1 MDDTLETVQETEIVE
16 TRDKRM
22 LSETFERGAKV
33 DVVKIDEANRT
44 VELSFASEIEVER
57 WYGLEVLEMTPR
69 AAELNRLNNGGAL
82 LSDHNTRAQIGRVMK
97 AWIGDDRRAHAL
109 VKFSQRAAAQDEFQ
123 DVIDGIRTNISF
135 GYRVLDYHTEVGKG
149 NTPDKRTVTRWEAYE
164 ISLVAVPADPSVG
177 IGRAQEDLG
186 TSEPIEQVNE
196 SRETEVEATKVENEK
211 RGSNQT
217 MNTGKEGVSDQPV
230 EVTVSREDQ
239 ILALGTKFGVET
251 QMTREFALDS
261 SKTVEDFRKAVLE
274 TYRAQPST
282 PATPAERPAS
292 ELDLTDKQKREYSF
306 SRAILAQA
314 DGDWSRAGF
323 EKECHDEIEKR
334 LNRPS
339 SGFFVPNDIQ
349 THRDLSVAGGGASG
363 QYLVGTDHMPQ
374 SFIELL
380 RSKTLMLKAGV
391 RVMSDLVGNPSI
403 PRQDGASTGYWISEG
418 QPPTKSQLVLG
429 QLTMSPKTCGARTE
443 FTRQLLIQSAPSI
456 DQLVKSDIAE
466 VMART
471 LDAAIINGSGSN
483 GQPTGFLNT
492 TGVSAISKVGSD
504 FAWADAIAF
513 ETAFANSD
521 APGTPSWL
529 TNPSVRGTLKTRP
542 KIGSTF
548 PVFLLEGGQLNGYGL
563 DVSTAFPA
571 NTLTFGD
578 YSTIILGEW
587 GILEIEA
594 NKYGSTFGAGGI
606 EVRALN
612 MVDVAVRY
620 PQALKKMA
628 DFS

>member
-1 MDDTLETVQETEIVE
+1 MDDISQTIEETEVE
-16 TRDKRM
+16 TRDQRM
-22 LSETFERGAKV
+22 LTETFERGGKATVESYDV
-33 DVVKIDEANRT
+33 DTRT
-44 VELSFASEIEVER
+44 AELSFGSEVEVER
-57 WYGLEVLEMTPR
+57 WYGIEVLEMTPQ
-69 AAELNRLNNGGAL
+69 AADLKRLNTGASSLVLQHGSQRLGG
-82 LSDHNTRAQIGRVMK
+82 IKK
-97 AWIGDDRRAHAL
+97 AWIGEDKRAHAI
-109 VKFSQRAAAQDEFQ
+109 VQFSKRAAAQDEFQ
-123 DVIDGIRTNISF
+123 DIIDGCPAPVSF
-135 GYRVLDYHTEVGKG
+135 GYRVLDYKTQKG
-149 NTPDKRTVTRWEAYE
+149 QGNAPDKRTVTRWEAYE
-164 ISLVAVPADPSVG
+164 ISLVAVPADPTVG
-177 IGRAQEDLG
+177 VGRAHEDLG
-186 TSEPIEQVNE
+186 KSEPIEQAKE
-196 SRETEVEATKVENEK
+196 DSREAEVENEK
-211 RGSNQT
+211 RGSNQNMDNIQT
-217 MNTGKEGVSDQPV
+217 PAPGQPV

-349 THRDLSVAGGGASG
+349 THRDLSVADGGASG

-418 QPPTKSQLVLG
+418 QPPTKSQLTLG

-492 TGVSAISKVGSD
+492 TGVSTISKVGSD
-504 FAWADAIAF
+504 FAWADAVAF
-513 ETAFANSD
+513 ETAFDNSD

-529 TNPSVRGTLKTRP
+529 TNPSVRGILKTRP

>member
-1 MDDTLETVQETEIVE
+1 MDDTLQTIEEAEVE
-16 TRDKRM
+16 TRDQRM
-22 LSETFERGAKV
+22 LTETFERGGKATVESYDV
-33 DVVKIDEANRT
+33 DTRT
-44 VELSFASEIEVER
+44 AELSFGSEVEVER
-57 WYGLEVLEMTPR
+57 WYGIEVLEMTPQ
-69 AAELNRLNNGGAL
+69 AADLKRLNTGASSLVLQHGSQRLGGIK
-82 LSDHNTRAQIGRVMK
+82 R
-97 AWIGDDRRAHAL
+97 AWIGEDKRAHAI
-109 VKFSQRAAAQDEFQ
+109 VQFSKRAAAQDEFQ
-123 DVIDGIRTNISF
+123 DIIDGCPAPVSF
-135 GYRVLDYHTEVGKG
+135 GYRVLDYKTAKG
-149 NTPDKRTVTRWEAYE
+149 QGNAPDKRTVTRWEAYE
-164 ISLVAVPADPSVG
+164 ISLVAVPADPTVG
-177 IGRAQEDLG
+177 VGRAHEDLG
-186 TSEPIEQVNE
+186 KSEPIGQEKD
-196 SRETEVEATKVENEK
+196 SREAEVENEK
-211 RGSNQT
+211 RGSNQNMDNNQT
-217 MNTGKEGVSDQPV
+217 PASGQPV

-239 ILALGTKFGVET
+239 ILALGTKFGVEP

-261 SKTVEDFRKAVLE
+261 TKTVEDFRKAVLD

-292 ELDLTDKQKREYSF
+292 ELDLTEKQKREYSI
-306 SRAILAQA
+306 SRAIIAQA
-314 DGDWSRAGF
+314 DGDWRNAGF
-323 EKECHDEIEKR
+323 ERECHDEIEKR

-349 THRDLSVAGGGASG
+349 NHRDLSVAGGGTAG
-363 QYLVGTDHMPQ
+363 GYLVSTDHMPQ

-380 RSKTLMLKAGV
+380 RSKMLMLKAGV

-418 QPPTKSQLVLG
+418 QPPTKSQLTLG
-429 QLTMSPKTCGARTE
+429 QLQMSPKTCGARTE

-466 VMART
+466 VLART
-471 LDAAIINGSGSN
+471 VDAAIINGSGSN
-483 GQPTGFLNT
+483 GEPTGFLNT

-504 FAWADAIAF
+504 FAWADAVAF
-513 ETAFANSD
+513 NTAFRNSN

-529 TNPSVRGTLKTRP
+529 ANPTVLGVLETRP

-548 PVFLLEGGQLNGYGL
+548 PVYLLENGKLNGFGIDY
-563 DVSTAFPA
+563 STAFPSS
-571 NTLTFGD
+571 TITFGD

-606 EVRALN
+606 EVRGLH

-620 PQALKKMA
+620 PQALKKMT

>member
-1 MDDTLETVQETEIVE
+1 MDDTLQTIEEAEVE
-16 TRDKRM
+16 TRDQRM
-22 LSETFERGAKV
+22 LTETFERGGKATVESYDV
-33 DVVKIDEANRT
+33 DTRT
-44 VELSFASEIEVER
+44 AELSFGSEVEVKR
-57 WYGLEVLEMTPR
+57 WYGIEVLEMTPQ
-69 AAELNRLNNGGAL
+69 AADLKRLNTGASSLVLQHGSQRLGGIK
-82 LSDHNTRAQIGRVMK
+82 R
-97 AWIGDDRRAHAL
+97 AWIGEDKRAHAI
-109 VKFSQRAAAQDEFQ
+109 VQFSKRAAAQDEFQ
-123 DVIDGIRTNISF
+123 DIIDGCPAPVSF
-135 GYRVLDYHTEVGKG
+135 GYRVLDYKTTKG
-149 NTPDKRTVTRWEAYE
+149 QGNAPDKRTVTRWEAYE
-164 ISLVAVPADPSVG
+164 ISLVAVPADPTVG
-177 IGRAQEDLG
+177 VGRAHEDLG
-186 TSEPIEQVNE
+186 KSEPIGQEKD
-196 SRETEVEATKVENEK
+196 SREAEVENEK
-211 RGSNQT
+211 RGSNQNMDNNQT
-217 MNTGKEGVSDQPV
+217 PASGQPV

-239 ILALGTKFGVET
+239 ILALGTKFGVEP

-261 SKTVEDFRKAVLE
+261 TKTVEDFRKAVLD

-292 ELDLTDKQKREYSF
+292 ELDLTEKQKREYSI
-306 SRAILAQA
+306 SRAIIAQA
-314 DGDWSRAGF
+314 DGDWRNAGF
-323 EKECHDEIEKR
+323 ERECHDEIEKR

-349 THRDLSVAGGGASG
+349 NHRDLSVAGGGTAG
-363 QYLVGTDHMPQ
+363 GYLVSTDHMPQ

-380 RSKTLMLKAGV
+380 RSKMLMLKAGV

-418 QPPTKSQLVLG
+418 QPPTKSQLTLG
-429 QLTMSPKTCGARTE
+429 QLQMSPKTCGARTE

-466 VMART
+466 VLART
-471 LDAAIINGSGSN
+471 VDAAIINGSGSN
-483 GQPTGFLNT
+483 GEPTGFLNT

-504 FAWADAIAF
+504 FAWADAVAF
-513 ETAFANSD
+513 NTAFRNSN

-529 TNPSVRGTLKTRP
+529 ANPTVLGVLETRP

-548 PVFLLEGGQLNGYGL
+548 PVYLLENGKLNGFGIDY
-563 DVSTAFPA
+563 STAFPSS
-571 NTLTFGD
+571 TITFGD

-606 EVRALN
+606 EVRGLH

-620 PQALKKMA
+620 PQALKKMT